1 MITQRILLAGL
12 AATALAVPSAVPAQT
27 APAVAAKAAAEPAS
41 RQSQTAQQRVDAA
54 LEVVRTMQAEPRMQA
69 VLEQA
74 RGVLLVP
81 TYGKAAVGVGAQGGA
96 GLLLL
101 KQADGTWS
109 SPAFYNL
116 GGLSVGLQ
124 VGAAGGPMALVLN
137 NDKAVDEFM
146 KRNNLSLTAE
156 AGLTVVNWA
165 RLAQGSV
172 GTGDIIAWTNTKG
185 LFGDV
190 ATVGV
195 NDIRFNQ
202 TLTNAYYGRTITPR
216 DVATGTVRN
225 DQAQALQKALAS
237 ASRPTS

>member
-1 MITQRILLAGL
+1 MNTRILLAGL
-12 AATALAVPSAVPAQT
+12 ISMLLALPGAVPAQT
-27 APAVAAKAAAEPAS
+27 TTVAAAKASAEPVS

-54 LEVVRTMQAEPRMQA
+54 LDVVRTMQAEPRMKA

-74 RGVLLVP
+74 KGVLLVP

-101 KQADGTWS
+101 KTADGSWS
-109 SPAFYNL
+109 GPAFYNL

-146 KRNNLSLTAE
+146 KRNNLSLSAE

-165 RLAQGSV
+165 KLAQGSV
-172 GTGDIIAWTNTKG
+172 GNGDVIAWTNTEG

-190 ATVGV
+190 ATIGV

-216 DVATGTVRN
+216 DVATGTVRS
-225 DQAQALQKALAS
+225 DQAQALQQALAA